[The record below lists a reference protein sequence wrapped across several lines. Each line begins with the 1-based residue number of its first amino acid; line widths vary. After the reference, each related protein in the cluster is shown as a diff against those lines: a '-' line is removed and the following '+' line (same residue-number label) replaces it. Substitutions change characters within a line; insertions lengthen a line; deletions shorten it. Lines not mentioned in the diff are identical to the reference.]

1 MPKTE
6 ERPIM
11 TIREFKVLNIGGN
24 LNVTTPNPVPS
35 NRQTTQDTSLIDQSI
50 MDLGIAYNTGTNT
63 DNTDTNKVKL
73 QFTAYL
79 NDHTN
84 VTDGAKFWVGARVI
98 ARQKMVWVGQ
108 IEITAQVN
116 ETEPKPQVDMTYSND
131 T

>member
-79 NDHTN
+79 NDL
-84 VTDGAKFWVGARVI
+84 
-98 ARQKMVWVGQ
+98 WVGQ